1 LPVRIFKHYINLPIL
16 LLGALEFGL
25 LVLST
30 YAGVALRFGPD
41 ALFGDAQPGVL
52 LPRALA
58 CAVAVWAC
66 LIAVGLYHVRQMPT
80 LLGVVLRM
88 VIAFLLGGVA
98 LALVYYAVPTL
109 FLGRGA
115 LALSLL
121 IAFVLIG
128 VSRLL
133 FSRIVDEDLFKRR
146 VLIFGAGEK
155 AASLLNLPHRSD
167 MRGFKLL
174 GFVHP
179 RGTPLAV
186 DSRWV
191 IGAGQRLP
199 DLVRRYDI
207 DEIVVAV
214 DDRRNGLPVH
224 ELLDCKLR
232 GTAITDAL
240 TFFERETG
248 RVNVDL
254 LYPSWMIF
262 SDGFIRN
269 RLQAVTQRAFDVVAS
284 LVLLALTWPVMLITA
299 LAIWIE
305 SRGRDPILYRQVRI
319 GFEGR
324 TFEVLKFRSMRT
336 DAEQD
341 GRPVWA
347 KENDDRVTR
356 VGRVIRK
363 YRIDE
368 LPQIF
373 NVLRGDMSFVG
384 PRPERPTFVEE
395 LSQKIP
401 FYRERHSVKPGITG
415 WAQLCY
421 RYGSTDEDAIE
432 KLQYDLYYVKNRSFL
447 FDLMILLQ
455 TAEVVLWRQGA
466 R

>member
-16 LLGALEFGL
+16 LLGLLEFLL

-30 YAGVALRFGPD
+30 YAGVALRFG
-41 ALFGDAQPGVL
+41 FEQMTHEHVVL

-58 CAVAVWAC
+58 YAFTIWAS
-66 LIAVGLYHVRQMPT
+66 LTAVGLYHVRQMPT
-80 LLGVVLRM
+80 FLGVLLRM
-88 VIAFLLGGVA
+88 GIAFLLASVL
-98 LALVYYAVPTL
+98 LALLFYVVPTL

-115 LALSLL
+115 LGLAL
-121 IAFVLIG
+121 IVAFFLIG

-133 FSRIVDEDLFKRR
+133 FSRVVDEDVFKRR
-146 VLIFGAGEK
+146 VLIFGAGER
-155 AASLLNLPHRSD
+155 AANLLNVPHRTD
-167 MRGFKLL
+167 MRGYRLV

-179 RGTPLAV
+179 PGTPLAV
-186 DSRWV
+186 NPRWV
-191 IGAGQRLP
+191 VGAGGGLCE
-199 DLVRRYDI
+199 LVRRNDV
-207 DEIVVAV
+207 DEVVVAV
-214 DDRRNGLPVH
+214 DDRRNGLPIQ

-232 GTAITDAL
+232 GTAVTDAL
-240 TFFERETG
+240 SFYERETG

-254 LYPSWMIF
+254 MYPSWMIF

-269 RLQAVTQRAFDVVAS
+269 RIQAVTQRGFDVIAS
-284 LVLLALTWPVMLITA
+284 LMLLAITWPVMAVTAALIY
-299 LAIWIE
+299 LE
-305 SRGRDPILYRQVRI
+305 DRGRHPILYRQTRVGYESRA
-319 GFEGR
+319 
-324 TFEVLKFRSMRT
+324 FEVLKFRSMRP
-336 DAEQD
+336 DAEKD
-341 GRPVWA
+341 GQAVWA
-347 KENDDRVTR
+347 QENDDRVTR
-356 VGRVIRK
+356 VGKIIRK

-395 LSQKIP
+395 LSGKIP

-421 RYGSTDEDAIE
+421 RYGSTDEDALE
-432 KLQYDLYYVKNRSFL
+432 KLQYDLYYVKNRSLL

>member
-1 LPVRIFKHYINLPIL
+1 
-16 LLGALEFGL
+16 
-25 LVLST
+25 
-30 YAGVALRFGPD
+30 
-41 ALFGDAQPGVL
+41 
-52 LPRALA
+52 
-58 CAVAVWAC
+58 
-66 LIAVGLYHVRQMPT
+66 
-80 LLGVVLRM
+80 
-88 VIAFLLGGVA
+88 
-98 LALVYYAVPTL
+98 
-109 FLGRGA
+109 
-115 LALSLL
+115 
-121 IAFVLIG
+121 
-128 VSRLL
+128 
-133 FSRIVDEDLFKRR
+133 VDEDLFKRR

-155 AASLLNLPHRSD
+155 AASLLDLPHRAD
-167 MRGFKLL
+167 LRGFKLVGL
-174 GFVHP
+174 VHP
-179 RGTPLAV
+179 EGTPLAV
-186 DSRWV
+186 DQKWLINGSV
-191 IGAGQRLP
+191 GLLE
-199 DLVRRYDI
+199 LVRRHEV

-214 DDRRNGLPVH
+214 DDRRNGLPVQ

-240 TFFERETG
+240 SFYERETG

-269 RLQAVTQRAFDVVAS
+269 RLQLVTQRTFDVIAS
-284 LVLLALTWPVMLITA
+284 VVLLLLTWPVMLVTA
-299 LAIWIE
+299 LLIFAE
-305 SRGRDPILYRQVRI
+305 SGGRHPILYRQTRV
-319 GFEGR
+319 GYEGR
-324 TFEVLKFRSMRT
+324 VFEVLKFRSMRP

-341 GRPVWA
+341 GRAVWA
-347 KENDDRVTR
+347 KENDERVT
-356 VGRVIRK
+356 GIGAVIRK

-384 PRPERPTFVEE
+384 PRPERPTFVAE
-395 LSQKIP
+395 LSRKIP